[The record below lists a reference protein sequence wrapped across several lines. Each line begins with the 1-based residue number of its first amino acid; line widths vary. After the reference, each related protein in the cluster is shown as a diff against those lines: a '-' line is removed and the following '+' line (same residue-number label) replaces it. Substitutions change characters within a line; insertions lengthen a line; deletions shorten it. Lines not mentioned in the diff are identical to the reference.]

1 MRLKTYYTL
10 DEITNNLYTGGKEW
24 MTEDGVEYIG
34 MYHKYITREH
44 YTGGK
49 WNSSKSKKLI
59 PFKDKAVQSAPKNI
73 TTKTTQ
79 YFTPSTST
87 PVIDTQSRTLGYI
100 ERFFIKKVN
109 ELTVKEIDATQFSMW
124 QQQKIDPNLF
134 NAVSLLWKITGPI
147 SDTFN
152 GNVKIPGVQTT
163 NLQTIKRTEPK
174 LPGITMYLNDPLQY
188 YTDIDFVA
196 PKDINRLDY

>member
-1 MRLKTYYTL
+1 
-10 DEITNNLYTGGKEW
+10 
-24 MTEDGVEYIG
+24 
-34 MYHKYITREH
+34 
-44 YTGGK
+44 
-49 WNSSKSKKLI
+49 
-59 PFKDKAVQSAPKNI
+59 
-73 TTKTTQ
+73 
-79 YFTPSTST
+79 
-87 PVIDTQSRTLGYI
+87 
-100 ERFFIKKVN
+100 
-109 ELTVKEIDATQFSMW
+109 
-124 QQQKIDPNLF
+124 
-134 NAVSLLWKITGPI
+134 LWKITGPI